1 MVYHIRFINESIF
14 LYVGFYGLYTGYGFF
29 FVDRS
34 PSCWYSIPINI
45 IIEVISVYF
54 FCHDVIRTLLIHHI
68 YRIAFEECLDV
79 GGYLL
84 VQALASLIGGPGNVR
99 GEVGIRLVPERIVL

>member
-1 MVYHIRFINESIF
+1 MFYHILFVNKTIL

-34 PSCWYSIPINI
+34 PSCRYSIPFKI

-54 FCHDVIRTLLIHHI
+54 FAMMLS
-68 YRIAFEECLDV
+68 EP
-79 GGYLL
+79 YLFTT
-84 VQALASLIGGPGNVR
+84 LIGLPSRNALTLAATCLFR
-99 GEVGIRLVPERIVL
+99 RLRAS

>member
-1 MVYHIRFINESIF
+1 MFYHILFVNKTIL

-34 PSCWYSIPINI
+34 PSCRYSIPFKI

-54 FCHDVIRTLLIHHI
+54 FL
-68 YRIAFEECLDV
+68 
-79 GGYLL
+79 
-84 VQALASLIGGPGNVR
+84 P
-99 GEVGIRLVPERIVL
+99 